1 MFQVLLFSIIEKPRG
16 DFIKAGKLRWRA
28 YYTLPFS
35 CELMF
40 ELNALRADFTN
51 LQHNKDLHRRNIAIQ
66 AYGV

>member
-1 MFQVLLFSIIEKPRG
+1 MIARPINSVLYLLTALKLIKSNGILGLLLFKGNFQVQ
-16 DFIKAGKLRWRA
+16 
-28 YYTLPFS
+28 
-35 CELMF
+35 